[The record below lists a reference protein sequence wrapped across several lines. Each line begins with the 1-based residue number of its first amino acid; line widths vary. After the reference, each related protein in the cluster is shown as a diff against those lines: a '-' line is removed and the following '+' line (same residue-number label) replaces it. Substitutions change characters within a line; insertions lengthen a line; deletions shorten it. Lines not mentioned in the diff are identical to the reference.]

1 MSRFLRTSAFVARF
15 VVTGLAIAFVVSL
28 FWPDAGHTLRSR
40 LGLGT
45 GADASVAT
53 STPAPSAA
61 APSPVDPSSYATA
74 VNRAVPSV
82 VNIYANRVVT
92 EQPTLPSPL
101 PDLLGNIPIGPS
113 YTHQEQSLGSG
124 VVIDSTGYVL
134 TNNHVVA
141 HAQDIRVMLHD
152 GRVARARVI
161 GTDPL
166 TDLAVL
172 KVDAGHL
179 PAIRLATRKPS
190 VGDVV
195 LAIGNPLGIGQTVT
209 MGIVS
214 ATRRQLGPDNPET
227 FIQTDAA
234 INFGNSG
241 GALVNTDG
249 QLVGINTALLGH
261 GTEGISFAI
270 PTVTARNVMQQIIAN
285 GHVTRSWLGIRCI
298 RMPGAITRNPAT
310 TPGVMVTN
318 VYDGGPA
325 SVAGIRRGDVLL
337 RLDAHAI
344 VDPVALFRRVAAMQ
358 PGTQVTLTGTR
369 AGQRFKV
376 TLDLARRPVA
386 NAAAG
391 GGKS

>member
-1 MSRFLRTSAFVARF
+1 MSRFIQSLAFVARF
-15 VVTGLAIAFVVSL
+15 VVVGLAIAFVVSL
-28 FWPDAGHTLRSR
+28 WWPGAGHTLRTR
-40 LGLGT
+40 LGLHSP
-45 GADASVAT
+45 ASPATSVQSIST
-53 STPAPSAA
+53 STPAQ
-61 APSPVDPSSYATA
+61 PSSYALA
-74 VNRAVPSV
+74 VRRAVPSV
-82 VNIYANRVVT
+82 VNIYANRLVT

-101 PDLLGNIPIGPS
+101 GNLLGNIPVGPA

-124 VVIDSTGYVL
+124 VIINSSGYVL

-152 GRVARARVI
+152 GRVAAAHVV

-179 PAIRLATRKPS
+179 PAIHLATSSPA

-241 GALVNTDG
+241 GALVNTAG

-270 PTVTARNVMQQIIAN
+270 PTVTARNVMRQIIAH
-285 GHVTRSWLGIRCI
+285 GHVTRSWLGLRCERI
-298 RMPGAITRNPAT
+298 PGSMAQPGAK
-310 TPGVMVTN
+310 TPGVLVTN
-318 VYDGGPA
+318 VYAGGPA
-325 SVAGIRRGDVLL
+325 QAAGIHPGDVLL
-337 RLDAHAI
+337 QLDGNAI
-344 VDPVALFRRVAAMQ
+344 VDPVTLFRHVANLP
-358 PGTQVTLTGTR
+358 PGTRVTLTGTR
-369 AGQRFKV
+369 SGQRFQT
-376 TLDLARRPVA
+376 TLVLSERPVVSA
-386 NAAAG
+386 SAHRGNG
-391 GGKS
+391 